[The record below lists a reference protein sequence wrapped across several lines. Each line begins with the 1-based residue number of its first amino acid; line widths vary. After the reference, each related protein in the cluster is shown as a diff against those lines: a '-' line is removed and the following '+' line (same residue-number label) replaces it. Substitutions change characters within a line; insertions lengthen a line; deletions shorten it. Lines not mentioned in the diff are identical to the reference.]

1 MSDESANKSSEQSR
15 AQIRTELLRLLNS
28 NGFEC
33 KEHAQGFRY
42 EIAGEYGSVTIYFE
56 VGSALFDWALR
67 TSLTLTRRNFDEA
80 VKTLEDQGKIRRTPD
95 LIVEEE
101 TPPTDKTDYKIAAF
115 LAFLVIA
122 GTGNKF
128 QSAVYELGLET
139 EQIFDGFLREQI
151 KQTDLIKDT
160 GYEPPSIA
168 SAIKALTKSIASE
181 RRQFLIAQIE
191 RFSDKPQLER
201 LPDLY
206 PNLLKVWQ
214 SAKKIYS
221 DYGESETW
229 RNMVQAKY
237 PELTFDDDLLTR
249 VTGRLEDLPED
260 IQTKLLETD
269 GDHTPNTIA
278 LEHAARMCGA
288 KPYQY
293 GTRHYHNLKTRKLNK
308 DDPANSS

>member
-1 MSDESANKSSEQSR
+1 MSDESANTPSDQSR
-15 AQIRTELLRLLNS
+15 ARIRSELLRLLNN

-33 KEHAQGFRY
+33 KEHMQGFRY
-42 EIAGEYGSVTIYFE
+42 ALEGEYGRITIYFE
-56 VGSALFDWALR
+56 VGSALLDWALR

-80 VKTLEDQGKIRRTPD
+80 VKTLEDQGKIRRAPD

-101 TPPTDKTDYKIAAF
+101 ITETDEADYKIAAF

-122 GTGNKF
+122 GSGNKF
-128 QSAVYELGLET
+128 ASAIHELRLET

-151 KQTDLIKDT
+151 KQTDVIKEA

-168 SAIKALTKSIASE
+168 NAIRALSKSFANE
-181 RRQFLIAQIE
+181 RRQFLTAQIE
-191 RFSDKPQLER
+191 RLSDKPRFER
-201 LPDLY
+201 LPELY
-206 PNLLKVWQ
+206 PTLLKVWQ
-214 SAKKIYS
+214 SAKRIYS

-229 RNMVQAKY
+229 RDMVKVKY

-249 VTGRLEDLPED
+249 VTGKLEDLPED
-260 IQTKLLETD
+260 VQTKLAEKD

-288 KPYQY
+288 TPYQY
-293 GTRHYHNLKTRKLNK
+293 GVRHYHNLKTEQKETE
-308 DDPANSS
+308 

>member
-1 MSDESANKSSEQSR
+1 MSDDAANKPSDQSR
-15 AQIRTELLRLLNS
+15 AEIRAEILRLLNN

-33 KEHAQGFRY
+33 KDHAQGFRY
-42 EIAGEYGSVTIYFE
+42 EITGEYGSITIFLE
-56 VGSALFDWALR
+56 IGPALFDWALR
-67 TSLTLTRRNFDEA
+67 ASFALTRRNFDEA
-80 VKTLEDQGKIRRTPD
+80 IKALEDQGKIRKTLD

-101 TPPTDKTDYKIAAF
+101 TTTTDHKIAAF

-122 GTGNKF
+122 GAGNKF
-128 QSAVYELGLET
+128 NSAIHELRLES

-151 KQTDLIKDT
+151 KQTDLIKEA

-168 SAIKALTKSIASE
+168 NAIRALSKSLANE

-191 RFSDKPQLER
+191 KFSDKPRFER

-206 PNLLKVWQ
+206 PTLLKVWQ
-214 SAKKIYS
+214 SAKRIYS

-229 RNMVQAKY
+229 RDMVKVKY
-237 PELTFDDDLLTR
+237 PELAFDDDLLTR
-249 VTGRLEDLPED
+249 VTGKLEDLPED
-260 IQTKLLETD
+260 VQTKLAEKD

-288 KPYQY
+288 TPYQY
-293 GTRHYHNLKTRKLNK
+293 GVRHYHNLKTEQKETE
-308 DDPANSS
+308 